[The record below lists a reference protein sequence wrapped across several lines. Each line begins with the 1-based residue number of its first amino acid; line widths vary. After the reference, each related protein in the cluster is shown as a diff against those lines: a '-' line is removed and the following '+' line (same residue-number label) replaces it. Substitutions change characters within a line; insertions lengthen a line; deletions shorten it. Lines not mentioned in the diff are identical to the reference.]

1 MSKGRREG
9 TEGILLNGYD
19 PCSANFYQVLVMDQN
34 LALKVVTQ
42 ENQSLTCPCW
52 LSYRTSTSG
61 RQELLPKV
69 EGGLEELGAGVGPGP
84 GNMSG

>member
-1 MSKGRREG
+1 MSKGRWEG
-9 TEGILLNGYD
+9 TVGILLNGCD
-19 PCSANFYQVLVMDQN
+19 PCSANFYQALVMDQN

-84 GNMSG
+84 GNMSR